1 MINVYNNEIGK
12 VYLGN
17 TRIGKVYVGNNLVY
31 TAVNS
36 YPITVNLTGCT
47 ADSSNPTMALDDRNT
62 TLKFYFDETQY
73 SIDDV
78 SVAVSGADQVSFV
91 IN

>member
-17 TRIGKVYVGNNLVY
+17 IPIGKVYVGNELVY

-36 YPITVNLTGCT
+36 YPITANLTGCT
-47 ADSSNPTMALDDRNT
+47 ADSSNPTTALDDRDT
-62 TLKFYFDETQY
+62 TLLFYLTKHNIRLMTY
-73 SIDDV
+73 L
-78 SVAVSGADQVSFV
+78 
-91 IN
+91 